1 MRRRRVKTME
11 KRQKDTEEVQPA
23 PEEEE
28 GKERTVRHT
37 ISAEETFTLAKDV
50 YDMRSFFKSVYSN
63 RAVIAR
69 RLNIFSLIC
78 SLIFTMI
85 YTGYTV
91 YAVLTDKI
99 TSVGLEVTIYCL
111 IGVYAAFV
119 IMLVL
124 ATVFAGRVNTK
135 TVKKYNKALKIFR
148 FCIRVVSIA
157 MAIVAIAVGAG
168 SASSPAEIAVQAV
181 LVTIS
186 IIIIIIQAI
195 PLIFGGFSNLARWAL
210 APAKGRARFSV
221 VLMEWYEQVQKGVSA
236 LPSTSKISPKYLEDI
251 NRCIDG
257 YLIPDLG
264 KNYITSVTAQD
275 IYREAEAVPEDL
287 KDIAEGIFKRV
298 FDYAEECGYVN
309 HNPTKAMDL
318 EDALEEKKKPR
329 RTLKSRLMNLGK
341 KLGKSIVKSYLDGD
355 EN

>member
-1 MRRRRVKTME
+1 MDKKQNETIQE
-11 KRQKDTEEVQPA
+11 APA
-23 PEEEE
+23 EEE
-28 GKERTVRHT
+28 KERVVRHT

-50 YDMRSFFKSVYSN
+50 YDLRSFFKSVYSN

-78 SLIFTMI
+78 SLIFTML
-85 YTGYTV
+85 YTAYTV
-91 YAVLTDKI
+91 YSVLTEKFSLGVEI
-99 TSVGLEVTIYCL
+99 AIYCL
-111 IGVYAAFV
+111 LGIYVAFV

-124 ATVFAGRVNTK
+124 VTVFAGDANTK

-168 SASSPAEIAVQAV
+168 AASSPAEIAVQAV

>member
-1 MRRRRVKTME
+1 
-11 KRQKDTEEVQPA
+11 
-23 PEEEE
+23 
-28 GKERTVRHT
+28 
-37 ISAEETFTLAKDV
+37 
-50 YDMRSFFKSVYSN
+50 
-63 RAVIAR
+63 
-69 RLNIFSLIC
+69 
-78 SLIFTMI
+78 
-85 YTGYTV
+85 
-91 YAVLTDKI
+91 
-99 TSVGLEVTIYCL
+99 
-111 IGVYAAFV
+111 
-119 IMLVL
+119 
-124 ATVFAGRVNTK
+124 
-135 TVKKYNKALKIFR
+135 
-148 FCIRVVSIA
+148 
-157 MAIVAIAVGAG
+157 
-168 SASSPAEIAVQAV
+168 
-181 LVTIS
+181 
-186 IIIIIIQAI
+186 
-195 PLIFGGFSNLARWAL
+195 
-210 APAKGRARFSV
+210 
-221 VLMEWYEQVQKGVSA
+221 MEWYEQVQKGVSA

-275 IYREAEAVPEDL
+275 IYREAEAVPEEL